1 MDMAQPFR
9 SALSVPIT
17 VGTDT
22 WQMSVYRA
30 VRRDDS
36 WVVDLV
42 LVGPRTHTLSVSTGA
57 RQGPEIAAQTVVSLA
72 REWLLRENQK
82 ES

>member
-1 MDMAQPFR
+1 MDMPQPFT

-22 WQMSVYRA
+22 WQMYVYHVA
-30 VRRDDS
+30 CRDEN

-42 LVGPRTHTLSVSTGA
+42 LVGPRTYTLRISTGG
-57 RQGPEIAAQTVVSLA
+57 RQEPERAAQTVISLA
-72 REWLLRENQK
+72 REWLLSENHS
-82 ES
+82 EH